1 LDGEPYDFPMRISV
15 EVDAKRLQV
24 IQRITGQKRKS
35 TAINRAL
42 DDYLRL
48 RQRLAFIEKALTGQT
63 DYALSND
70 DLETFDEF

>member
-1 LDGEPYDFPMRISV
+1 MRISV

>member
-1 LDGEPYDFPMRISV
+1 
-15 EVDAKRLQV
+15 
-24 IQRITGQKRKS
+24 
-35 TAINRAL
+35 L